1 MCPQRT
7 TRRAHELLGETAAP
21 KCLGRP
27 QNAAETILPELR
39 QRQTTE
45 FPETLATAKRGT
57 FRTPPSSLRICCRA
71 SIKVSHGALA
81 KRPATQQNI
90 YSRRRLILGVSFQVS
105 KCPALAMSRGTSS
118 MMVARPSAYS
128 TIVLKERLSRA
139 LTGRQFTCELET
151 IPQTLPKYTKTCV
164 ILALVTWEG
173 GRKWIESLLMRRQP
187 DVNHTFQMTQT
198 S

>member
-1 MCPQRT
+1 MLPTKSHEVPGPGLYRTTQNTLWISLVLLVRVGMCPQRT

-139 LTGRQFTCELET
+139 LDASSHVNWKQSPRHFQSTRR
-151 IPQTLPKYTKTCV
+151 
-164 ILALVTWEG
+164 LV
-173 GRKWIESLLMRRQP
+173 
-187 DVNHTFQMTQT
+187 
-198 S
+198 